1 MSDHLFKSRS
11 GKKKLDIFV
20 PKNQVCRKQLFAAI
34 LGNWIIN
41 DHIRLENF
49 ISGCKSEVT
58 GCLGSRS
65 SDHSTTGSICL
76 LSLIQCS
83 IIAFPTEAAF
93 TLLLYCEL
101 LQWEDRPLR
110 EFLHYPS
117 QSEWQRKEGL
127 CRKIIHYFNKG
138 KVCQLLLSSSSFL
151 PFSWLT

>member
-1 MSDHLFKSRS
+1 MFSQIVHQNFQTVLETACDL
-11 GKKKLDIFV
+11 LDY
-20 PKNQVCRKQLFAAI
+20 L
-34 LGNWIIN
+34 L
-41 DHIRLENF
+41 
-49 ISGCKSEVT
+49 SY
-58 GCLGSRS
+58 
-65 SDHSTTGSICL
+65 L

-83 IIAFPTEAAF
+83 MIAFPTEAAF

-151 PFSWLT
+151 PFS